1 MPKVSIQILT
11 KNRSAELGQALLS
24 VEKQSFKDYEVIVVN
39 DGSADNTKEILENFK
54 LKILN
59 FKIIQHQSSLGIT
72 TSRQEA
78 LLASQG
84 EYVAVLDDDDEW
96 IDTEKLKKQVEYL
109 DAHKEV
115 VLCGGGIK
123 ISNFKFQI
131 SNEKQENL
139 KPNVAD
145 EANTKLKFRPQTD
158 EQIRRT
164 MLFRNNFFTSTVM
177 FRREV
182 AMKAGGFV
190 KDEDDFAEDY
200 DLWLRMGKLGK
211 MHNFQEPFTAYRVPN
226 YNTHRFKAFLKKQS
240 RLISKNKTGYRG
252 YFLAKLMLQI
262 RGII

>member
-1 MPKVSIQILT
+1 
-11 KNRSAELGQALLS
+11 
-24 VEKQSFKDYEVIVVN
+24 
-39 DGSADNTKEILENFK
+39 

-84 EYVAVLDDDDEW
+84 QYIAVLDDDDEW
-96 IDTEKLKKQVEYL
+96 IDLEKLKKQVEYL
-109 DAHKEV
+109 DVHRDV

-131 SNEKQENL
+131 SNEKQGNL

-145 EANTKLKFRPQTD
+145 DTNIKLKFRPQED
-158 EQIRRT
+158 KDIRRT
-164 MLFRNNFFTSTVM
+164 MLLRNNFFTSTVM

-211 MHNFQEPFTAYRVPN
+211 MYNFQEPFTAYRVPN

-240 RLISKNKTGYRG
+240 RLIGRYSTNYPGYW
-252 YFLAKLMLQI
+252 LAKAMLKI
-262 RGII
+262 RTIL